1 MIFKFT
7 VYVNNNDYTIRVL
20 CTCLAEIY
28 DKNIIFCT
36 LSTSVGDFC

>member
-1 MIFKFT
+1 MILKFT
-7 VYVNNNDYTIRVL
+7 AYIDNNDYAIRVL

-36 LSTSVGDFC
+36 LSTTL